1 VTRNSQSPER
11 QSPSRQSPNHQITK
25 APDQDLSGVS
35 VLVAGAGLA
44 GLTAAYDLVSMGAD
58 VKVVEA
64 RDRVGGRVWTIR
76 DGFTDRQHAEAGG
89 DMIDEAQTEI
99 RELASSLGLTLK
111 RILREGFG
119 YVRPD
124 KSGQPKIVSRDVHRG
139 WQHLAAQLDG
149 LTRRYRLAEQRW
161 DSPIAA
167 DLARRS
173 VSQWLD
179 EGRAD
184 DDLRAMAT
192 GLRGF
197 FLADPEELSLL
208 ALVDQFAGSDQP
220 GPGTMY
226 RIEGGND
233 RLPAALAAKL
243 GDRVQLGGE
252 LVAVSVRGRS
262 VHSGVRQGR
271 TVATLMSDYIVFA
284 LPATTLRRVPIVP
297 ALPPHQHQAIA
308 SLRYGRGTK
317 TLLQFD
323 RRFWRAPGRPRAFGS
338 PLAYGALWEGNEE
351 QAGRAGILTM
361 LAGGSA
367 SDATQLA
374 IEREG
379 IERFAGGLGW
389 LGLDG
394 AKLTASRQIVWQS
407 DPFARGGYAFFDP
420 TFDPSLREWLARPAG
435 RLFFAGEH
443 TSLRWQGYMNGA
455 VESGRRAALE
465 IAAAVQLGS

>member
-1 VTRNSQSPER
+1 M
-11 QSPSRQSPNHQITK
+11 
-25 APDQDLSGVS
+25 
-35 VLVAGAGLA
+35 LVAGAGLA
-44 GLTAAYDLVSMGAD
+44 GLTAAFDLVAMGAT
-58 VKVVEA
+58 VTVVEA

-76 DGFTDRQHAEAGG
+76 EGFSDRQHAEAGG

-99 RELASSLGLTLK
+99 RDLSASLGLTLT
-111 RILREGFG
+111 RILRDGFG

-124 KSGQPKIVSRDVHRG
+124 KSGQPKIVARSVQHG
-139 WQHLAAQLDG
+139 WQRLAAG
-149 LTRRYRLAEQRW
+149 LETLVRRYRLAEQRW

-179 EGRAD
+179 DERAD
-184 DDLRAMAT
+184 DELRAMAT

-220 GPGTMY
+220 GPGHMY
-226 RIEGGND
+226 RIDGGND
-233 RLPAALAAKL
+233 RLPNALAAKL
-243 GDRVQLGGE
+243 GDRVKLGAE
-252 LVAVSVRGRS
+252 LVAVSVRGRAVHAS
-262 VHSGVRQGR
+262 VRHGR
-271 TVATLMSDYIVFA
+271 NVTNMVGDYIVFA

-297 ALPPHQHQAIA
+297 ALPPHQHQAI
-308 SLRYGRGTK
+308 STLRYGRGTK

-351 QAGRAGILTM
+351 QSGRPGILTL
-361 LAGGSA
+361 LAGGGA
-367 SDATQLA
+367 SDATQLT

-379 IERFAGGLGW
+379 IERFASGLEW
-389 LGLDG
+389 LGADG
-394 AKLTASRQIVWQS
+394 AQLTASRQIVWQS
-407 DPFARGGYAFFDP
+407 DPFARGGYAFFDSA
-420 TFDPSLREWLARPAG
+420 FDPALREWLARPAG

-443 TSLRWQGYMNGA
+443 TSMRWQGYMNGA

-465 IAAAVQLGS
+465 IAASVQLAGVPTP